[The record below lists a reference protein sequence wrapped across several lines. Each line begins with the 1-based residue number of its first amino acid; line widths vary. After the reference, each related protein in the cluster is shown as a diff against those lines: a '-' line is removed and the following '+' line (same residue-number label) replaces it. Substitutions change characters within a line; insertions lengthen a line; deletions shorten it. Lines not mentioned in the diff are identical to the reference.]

1 MGLIDQTAQLG
12 REMRTQRQQREQER
26 EQRRREIAQLRTD
39 RLEEK
44 GAEAEAQQL
53 LREYMEDIY
62 TKLGYTIAHNY
73 FMLINARDAAINYC
87 AAKGGEMLR
96 GYCVKHYQHIWRE
109 VDALFKRDAEAR
121 ASASAPPTLIEQQR
135 EARHEL
141 AESLAGVV
149 LALLK
154 VVGRMIL
161 LVFLVVGGFC
171 HLANAPYKRNK
182 RRYR

>member
-12 REMRTQRQQREQER
+12 REMRTQRQQQQLER
-26 EQRRREIAQLRTD
+26 EQKRREVAQLRAD

-44 GAEAEAQQL
+44 GAEAEARQL

-62 TKLGYTIAHNY
+62 SRIGYNAAHSH
-73 FMLINARDAAINYC
+73 FMLIDAREATINYC

-121 ASASAPPTLIEQQR
+121 ASAPPTLEEQKR
-135 EARHEL
+135 EARHEF

-154 VVGRMIL
+154 VAGRVIL
-161 LVFLVVGGFC
+161 LIFLVIGGFC
-171 HLANAPYKRNK
+171 HLADAPYKRNRK
-182 RRYR
+182 RYR

>member
-26 EQRRREIAQLRTD
+26 EQRRREVAQLRAD

-44 GAEAEAQQL
+44 GAEAEARQL
-53 LREYMEDIY
+53 LREYMEDVYSRI
-62 TKLGYTIAHNY
+62 GYNAAHRH
-73 FMLINARDAAINYC
+73 FMLVDARDAVINYC

-96 GYCVKHYQHIWRE
+96 GYCVKYYQHIWRE

-121 ASASAPPTLIEQQR
+121 ASAPPTLEEQKR
-135 EARHEL
+135 EARHDM
-141 AESLAGVV
+141 AQALAGVI
-149 LALLK
+149 LAFIK
-154 VVGRMIL
+154 VVGRVIL
-161 LVFLVVGGFC
+161 LVFLVIGGFC
-171 HLANAPYKRNK
+171 HLANAPYKRSK

>member
-1 MGLIDQTAQLG
+1 MGLIDTTAQLG

-26 EQRRREIAQLRTD
+26 EQRRREVAQLRAD

-44 GAEAEAQQL
+44 GAEAEARQL

-62 TKLGYTIAHNY
+62 SKLGYNTAHQH
-73 FMLINARDAAINYC
+73 FMLIDAREATINYC

-109 VDALFKRDAEAR
+109 VDALFRRDAEAR
-121 ASASAPPTLIEQQR
+121 ASAPPTLEKQQR
-135 EARHEL
+135 EARHEF

-154 VVGRMIL
+154 VVGRVIL

-171 HLANAPYKRNK
+171 HLANAPYKRSK
-182 RRYR
+182 RRYK

>member
-12 REMRTQRQQREQER
+12 REMRTQRQQQQLER
-26 EQRRREIAQLRTD
+26 EQRRREIAQLRAD
-39 RLEEK
+39 KLEEK
-44 GAEAEAQQL
+44 GAEAEAEQL

-62 TKLGYTIAHNY
+62 SRLGYSIAHNY
-73 FMLINARDAAINYC
+73 FMLIDTREAVINYC
-87 AAKGGEMLR
+87 AAKGGELLR
-96 GYCVKHYQHIWRE
+96 SYCVKHYQHIWRE

-121 ASASAPPTLIEQQR
+121 ASAPTLEEQKR
-135 EARHEL
+135 EARHEF

-154 VVGRMIL
+154 VVGRVIL

-171 HLANAPYKRNK
+171 HLANAPYKRSK
-182 RRYR
+182 RRYI

>member
-26 EQRRREIAQLRTD
+26 EQRRREVAQLRAD

-44 GAEAEAQQL
+44 GAEAEARQL
-53 LREYMEDIY
+53 LHEYMEDIY
-62 TKLGYTIAHNY
+62 SKLGYNTAHSH
-73 FMLINARDAAINYC
+73 FMLIDTREAVINYC

-121 ASASAPPTLIEQQR
+121 GRAAPPTLEEQKR
-135 EARHEL
+135 EARHEF
-141 AESLAGVV
+141 AESLAGVI

-154 VVGRMIL
+154 VAGRVIL
-161 LVFLVVGGFC
+161 LVFLVIGGFC
-171 HLANAPYKRNK
+171 HLANAPYKRSK
-182 RRYR
+182 RRYK

>member
-26 EQRRREIAQLRTD
+26 EQRRREVAQLRAD

-44 GAEAEAQQL
+44 GAEAEARQL

-62 TKLGYTIAHNY
+62 IKLGYNVAHQH
-73 FMLINARDAAINYC
+73 FMLIESREAAINYC
-87 AAKGGEMLR
+87 AAKGGELLR
-96 GYCVKHYQHIWRE
+96 GYCVKHYSRVLRE
-109 VDALFKRDAEAR
+109 IDALFKRDAQAR
-121 ASASAPPTLIEQQR
+121 ASAPPTLEEQQR
-135 EARHEL
+135 EARHEF

-154 VVGRMIL
+154 VAGRVIL

-171 HLANAPYKRNK
+171 HLANAPYKRSK
-182 RRYR
+182 RRYK

>member
-26 EQRRREIAQLRTD
+26 EQRRREVAQLRAD

-44 GAEAEAQQL
+44 GAEAEARQL

-62 TKLGYTIAHNY
+62 TKLEYGIAHNY
-73 FMLINARDAAINYC
+73 FMLIDTRDATINYC

-121 ASASAPPTLIEQQR
+121 ASAPPTLMEQQR
-135 EARHEL
+135 EARHEF
-141 AESLAGVV
+141 AESLAGVI

-154 VVGRMIL
+154 VAGRVIL
-161 LVFLVVGGFC
+161 LIFLVVGGFC
-171 HLANAPYKRNK
+171 HLANAPYKRSK

>member
-1 MGLIDQTAQLG
+1 MGLLDTTAQLG
-12 REMRTQRQQREQER
+12 REMRTQRQQQQLER
-26 EQRRREIAQLRTD
+26 EQRRREVAQLRAD

-44 GAEAEAQQL
+44 GAEAESQQL

-62 TKLGYTIAHNY
+62 SRIGYNAAHNY
-73 FMLINARDAAINYC
+73 FMLVNARDTTINYC
-87 AAKGGEMLR
+87 AAKGGELLR
-96 GYCVKHYQHIWRE
+96 GYCVKHYSRVLRE

-121 ASASAPPTLIEQQR
+121 ASAPPTLEEQQR
-135 EARHEL
+135 EARHEF

-149 LALLK
+149 LTLLK
-154 VVGRMIL
+154 VAGRVFL

-182 RRYR
+182 RRYK

>member
-12 REMRTQRQQREQER
+12 REMRTQRQQQQLER
-26 EQRRREIAQLRTD
+26 EQKRREVAQLRAD

-44 GAEAEAQQL
+44 GAEAEARQL

-62 TKLGYTIAHNY
+62 NKLGYNAAHSH
-73 FMLINARDAAINYC
+73 FMLIDAREAAINYC

-96 GYCVKHYQHIWRE
+96 GYCVKHYQHIWRG

-121 ASASAPPTLIEQQR
+121 ASAPPTLEEQKR
-135 EARHEL
+135 EARHEF

-154 VVGRMIL
+154 VAGRVIL
-161 LVFLVVGGFC
+161 LIFLVIGGFC
-171 HLANAPYKRNK
+171 HLADAPYKRNRK
-182 RRYR
+182 RYR

>member
-26 EQRRREIAQLRTD
+26 EQRRREAAQLRAD

-44 GAEAEAQQL
+44 GAEAEARQL

-62 TKLGYTIAHNY
+62 SRIGYNAAHSH
-73 FMLINARDAAINYC
+73 FMLIDAREATINYC

-121 ASASAPPTLIEQQR
+121 ASAPPTLEEQKR
-135 EARHEL
+135 EARHEF

-154 VVGRMIL
+154 VAGRVIL
-161 LVFLVVGGFC
+161 LIFLVIGGFC
-171 HLANAPYKRNK
+171 HLANAPYKRNRK
-182 RRYR
+182 RYR

>member
-26 EQRRREIAQLRTD
+26 EQKRREVAQLRAD

-44 GAEAEAQQL
+44 GAEAEARQL
-53 LREYMEDIY
+53 LREYMEDVYSRI
-62 TKLGYTIAHNY
+62 GYNAAHSH
-73 FMLINARDAAINYC
+73 FMLVDTREATVNYC

-96 GYCVKHYQHIWRE
+96 GYCIKHYQHIWRE

-121 ASASAPPTLIEQQR
+121 ASAPPTLIEQQR

-154 VVGRMIL
+154 VAGRVIL
-161 LVFLVVGGFC
+161 LIFLVVGGFC

>member
-12 REMRTQRQQREQER
+12 REMKTQRQQREQER
-26 EQRRREIAQLRTD
+26 EQRRREVAQLRAD

-44 GAEAEAQQL
+44 GTEAEAQQL

-62 TKLGYTIAHNY
+62 TKLEYAIAHNY
-73 FMLINARDAAINYC
+73 FMLIDTREAVINYC

-96 GYCVKHYQHIWRE
+96 SYCVKHYQHILRE
-109 VDALFKRDAEAR
+109 VDMLFRRDAEAR
-121 ASASAPPTLIEQQR
+121 ASAPLALEEQKR
-135 EARHEL
+135 EARHEF

-154 VVGRMIL
+154 VAGRMIL
-161 LVFLVVGGFC
+161 IVFLVVGGFC
-171 HLANAPYKRNK
+171 HLANAPYKRSK

>member
-26 EQRRREIAQLRTD
+26 EQRRREVAQLRAD

-44 GAEAEAQQL
+44 GAEMEAQQL

-62 TKLGYTIAHNY
+62 IRLGYNAAHSH
-73 FMLINARDAAINYC
+73 FMLIDTREAVINYC
-87 AAKGGEMLR
+87 AAKGGELLR
-96 GYCVKHYQHIWRE
+96 SYCVKHYQHILRE
-109 VDALFKRDAEAR
+109 VDVLFKRDAEAR
-121 ASASAPPTLIEQQR
+121 ASALEEQKR
-135 EARHEL
+135 EARHEF
-141 AESLAGVV
+141 AESLAGVI

-154 VVGRMIL
+154 VVGRVIL

-171 HLANAPYKRNK
+171 HLANAPYKRSRK
-182 RRYR
+182 RYR

>member
-26 EQRRREIAQLRTD
+26 EQKRREVAQLRAD

-44 GAEAEAQQL
+44 GAEAEARQL

-62 TKLGYTIAHNY
+62 IKLGYNVAHQH
-73 FMLINARDAAINYC
+73 FMLIDTREAVISYC
-87 AAKGGEMLR
+87 ASKGGELLR
-96 GYCVKHYQHIWRE
+96 SYCVKHYQHILRE

-121 ASASAPPTLIEQQR
+121 ASAPPTLEEQQR
-135 EARHEL
+135 EARHDM
-141 AESLAGVV
+141 AQALAGVI
-149 LALLK
+149 LAFIK
-154 VVGRMIL
+154 VVGRVIL

-171 HLANAPYKRNK
+171 HLANAPYKKSK

>member
-1 MGLIDQTAQLG
+1 MGLLDTTAQLG
-12 REMRTQRQQREQER
+12 REMRTQRQQQQLER
-26 EQRRREIAQLRTD
+26 EQRRREVAQLRAD

-53 LREYMEDIY
+53 LREYMEDVYSRIDY
-62 TKLGYTIAHNY
+62 NAAHSY
-73 FMLINARDAAINYC
+73 FMLVNARDTTINYC
-87 AAKGGEMLR
+87 AAKGGELLR

-109 VDALFKRDAEAR
+109 VDILFKRDAEAR
-121 ASASAPPTLIEQQR
+121 ASAPPTLEEQKR
-135 EARHEL
+135 EARHEF

-154 VVGRMIL
+154 VAGRVIL
-161 LVFLVVGGFC
+161 LIFLVIGGFC

-182 RRYR
+182 KRYR

>member
-12 REMRTQRQQREQER
+12 REMRTQRQQQQLER
-26 EQRRREIAQLRTD
+26 EQRRREVAQLRAD

-44 GAEAEAQQL
+44 GAEAEAQEL

-62 TKLGYTIAHNY
+62 SRLGYATAHQH
-73 FMLINARDAAINYC
+73 FMLIDARETTISYC

-96 GYCVKHYQHIWRE
+96 SYCVKHYQRIWRE

-121 ASASAPPTLIEQQR
+121 ASAPPTLEEQKR
-135 EARHEL
+135 EARHEF

-154 VVGRMIL
+154 VAGRMVL
-161 LVFLVVGGFC
+161 LIFLVVGGFC
-171 HLANAPYKRNK
+171 HLANAPYKRSK

>member
-26 EQRRREIAQLRTD
+26 EQRRREAAQLRAD

-44 GAEAEAQQL
+44 GAEAEARQL
-53 LREYMEDIY
+53 LREYMEDVYSRI
-62 TKLGYTIAHNY
+62 GYNAAHSH
-73 FMLINARDAAINYC
+73 FMLIDAREAAINYC

-121 ASASAPPTLIEQQR
+121 ASAPPTLEEQKR
-135 EARHEL
+135 EARHDM
-141 AESLAGVV
+141 AQALAGVV

-154 VVGRMIL
+154 VAGRVIL
-161 LVFLVVGGFC
+161 LIFLVIGGFC
-171 HLANAPYKRNK
+171 HLADAPYKRNRK
-182 RRYR
+182 RYR

>member
-26 EQRRREIAQLRTD
+26 EQRRREVAQLRAD

-44 GAEAEAQQL
+44 GAEAEAGQL

-62 TKLGYTIAHNY
+62 TKLGYAIAHNY
-73 FMLINARDAAINYC
+73 FMLIDTREAVINYC

-96 GYCVKHYQHIWRE
+96 GYCVKHYQHILRE
-109 VDALFKRDAEAR
+109 VDALFKRDAEATR
-121 ASASAPPTLIEQQR
+121 GRTAPPTLEEQKR
-135 EARHEL
+135 EARHEF
-141 AESLAGVV
+141 AESLAGVI

-154 VVGRMIL
+154 VAGRVIL
-161 LVFLVVGGFC
+161 LIFLVVGGFC
-171 HLANAPYKRNK
+171 HLANAPYKRSK

>member
-26 EQRRREIAQLRTD
+26 EQRRREVAQLRAD

-44 GAEAEAQQL
+44 GAEAEAGQL

-62 TKLGYTIAHNY
+62 SRLGYNAAHSH
-73 FMLINARDAAINYC
+73 FMLIDAREATINYC
-87 AAKGGEMLR
+87 ADKGGELLR
-96 GYCVKHYQHIWRE
+96 SYCVKHYQHILRE
-109 VDALFKRDAEAR
+109 VDALFRRDADAREA
-121 ASASAPPTLIEQQR
+121 APPTLEEQKR
-135 EARHEL
+135 EARHEF
-141 AESLAGVV
+141 AESLAGVI

-154 VVGRMIL
+154 VVGRVIL

-171 HLANAPYKRNK
+171 HLANAPYKRSK

>member
-1 MGLIDQTAQLG
+1 MGLLDTTAQLG

-26 EQRRREIAQLRTD
+26 EQRRREVAQLRAD

-62 TKLGYTIAHNY
+62 SRIGYNAAHNY

-96 GYCVKHYQHIWRE
+96 GYCVKHCQHIWRE
-109 VDALFKRDAEAR
+109 VDVLFKRDAEAR
-121 ASASAPPTLIEQQR
+121 ASAPPTLIEQQR

-154 VVGRMIL
+154 VAGRVIL
-161 LVFLVVGGFC
+161 LIFLVVGGFC
-171 HLANAPYKRNK
+171 HLANAPYKRSK
-182 RRYR
+182 RRYK

>member
-26 EQRRREIAQLRTD
+26 EQRRREVAQLRAD

-44 GAEAEAQQL
+44 GAEAEARQL

-62 TKLGYTIAHNY
+62 TKLEYAIAHQH
-73 FMLINARDAAINYC
+73 FMLIDTREAVINYC

-96 GYCVKHYQHIWRE
+96 GYCVKHYSRVLRE

-121 ASASAPPTLIEQQR
+121 ASAPPTLEEQKR
-135 EARHEL
+135 EARHDM
-141 AESLAGVV
+141 AQSLAGVV

-154 VVGRMIL
+154 VAGRVFL
-161 LVFLVVGGFC
+161 LIFLVVGGFC
-171 HLANAPYKRNK
+171 HLANAPYKRSK

>member
-12 REMRTQRQQREQER
+12 REMRTQRQQQQLER
-26 EQRRREIAQLRTD
+26 EQKRREVAQLRAD

-44 GAEAEAQQL
+44 GAEAEARQL

-62 TKLGYTIAHNY
+62 SRIGYNAAHSH
-73 FMLINARDAAINYC
+73 FMLIDAREATINYC

-121 ASASAPPTLIEQQR
+121 ASAPPTLEEQKR
-135 EARHEL
+135 EARHEF

-154 VVGRMIL
+154 VAGRVIL
-161 LVFLVVGGFC
+161 LIFLVIGGFC
-171 HLANAPYKRNK
+171 HLANAPYKRNRK
-182 RRYR
+182 RYR

>member
-12 REMRTQRQQREQER
+12 REMRTQRQQQQLER
-26 EQRRREIAQLRTD
+26 EQRRREVAQLRAD

-44 GAEAEAQQL
+44 GAEAEARQL
-53 LREYMEDIY
+53 LREYMEDVYSRI
-62 TKLGYTIAHNY
+62 GYNAAHSH
-73 FMLINARDAAINYC
+73 FMLINARDATINYC

-121 ASASAPPTLIEQQR
+121 ASAPPTLMEQQR
-135 EARHEL
+135 EARHEF
-141 AESLAGVV
+141 AESLAGVI

-154 VVGRMIL
+154 VAGRVIL
-161 LVFLVVGGFC
+161 LIFLVVGGFC
-171 HLANAPYKRNK
+171 HLANAPYKRSK

>member
-12 REMRTQRQQREQER
+12 REMRTQRQQQQLER
-26 EQRRREIAQLRTD
+26 EQKRREAAQLRAD

-44 GAEAEAQQL
+44 GAEAGARQL

-62 TKLGYTIAHNY
+62 SRLGYSIAHNY
-73 FMLINARDAAINYC
+73 FMLIDTREAVINYC
-87 AAKGGEMLR
+87 AAKGGELLR
-96 GYCVKHYQHIWRE
+96 SYCVKHYQHIWRE

-121 ASASAPPTLIEQQR
+121 ASAPTLEEQKR
-135 EARHEL
+135 EARHEF

-154 VVGRMIL
+154 VVGRVIL

-171 HLANAPYKRNK
+171 HLANAPYKRSK
-182 RRYR
+182 RRYI

>member
-1 MGLIDQTAQLG
+1 MGLLDATAQLG

-26 EQRRREIAQLRTD
+26 EQKRRETTQLRAD

-53 LREYMEDIY
+53 LREYMGDIY
-62 TKLGYTIAHNY
+62 SRLGYNVAHQH
-73 FMLINARDAAINYC
+73 FMLIESREAAINYC

-109 VDALFKRDAEAR
+109 VGTLFKCDAEAR
-121 ASASAPPTLIEQQR
+121 ASAPPTLEEQRR
-135 EARHEL
+135 EARHEF
-141 AESLAGVV
+141 AESLAGVI

-154 VVGRMIL
+154 VAGRVIL
-161 LVFLVVGGFC
+161 LIFLVVGGFC
-171 HLANAPYKRNK
+171 HLANAPYKKK
-182 RRYR
+182 RRYSR

>member
-12 REMRTQRQQREQER
+12 REMRTQRQQQQLER
-26 EQRRREIAQLRTD
+26 EQKRREVAQLRAD

-44 GAEAEAQQL
+44 GAEAEARQL

-62 TKLGYTIAHNY
+62 SRIGYNAAHSH
-73 FMLINARDAAINYC
+73 FMLIDAREAAINYC

-121 ASASAPPTLIEQQR
+121 ASAPPTLEEQKR
-135 EARHEL
+135 EARHEF

-154 VVGRMIL
+154 VAGRVIL
-161 LVFLVVGGFC
+161 LIFLVIGGFC
-171 HLANAPYKRNK
+171 HLADAPYKRNRK
-182 RRYR
+182 RYR